1 MMKSTDMLE
10 TPQTHTLVVIKNAI
24 GASCGNYTP
33 LGGRFGEL
41 GDDIVSGT
49 KRKVCQNNSC
59 ATRRH
64 KVTVR
69 ADADRVGEWILSNES
84 TDLLPMY

>member
-1 MMKSTDMLE
+1 MLKSLDRLE
-10 TPQTHTLVVIKNAI
+10 TPLTEPLEIVKNAI
-24 GASCGNYTP
+24 GASCGKYAP

-41 GDDIVSGT
+41 GDAIVSGM
-49 KRKVCQNNSC
+49 KRKLCQNSSC

-69 ADADRVGEWILSNES
+69 ADADRVAEWILSDEAE
-84 TDLLPMY
+84 DFLQL